1 MGRLQ
6 TQVRH
11 LRKNQT
17 PAEQILWGELR
28 QYRLKGFAFRRQ
40 HPIARVQINRAFY
53 YFIGDFVC
61 LKAKLL
67 IEVDGS
73 IHAFQTEYDAAR
85 QQVIENFGYQVM
97 RFTNE
102 DVYYQLDSV
111 LKKIE
116 EVVLARLNMK
126 ARD

>member
-1 MGRLQ
+1 
-6 TQVRH
+6 
-11 LRKNQT
+11 
-17 PAEQILWGELR
+17 
-28 QYRLKGFAFRRQ
+28 
-40 HPIARVQINRAFY
+40 
-53 YFIGDFVC
+53 
-61 LKAKLL
+61 
-67 IEVDGS
+67 
-73 IHAFQTEYDAAR
+73 
-85 QQVIENFGYQVM
+85 M